1 MRISKVL
8 QRNLPARTNAKV
20 KTFGSYATFLDLN
33 VTISNGKI
41 STNLKISTKLYNK
54 RDYLSFVL
62 SSHAKPS

>member
-33 VTISNGKI
+33 VTVSNCKI
-41 STNLKISTKLYNK
+41 LNLK
-54 RDYLSFVL
+54 
-62 SSHAKPS
+62 